1 MGKKYFGRTLKQK
14 LSFMTL
20 VSVLVPL
27 LFLGLFSYKI
37 ASNLTEEKAIM
48 SGMNT
53 LWQLNAYLEF
63 IIQDV
68 ENMSVFLIGNDEVQS
83 YLQNREAGLLEKGSM
98 SGFLT
103 NLAFSK
109 DYIANIT
116 IKPLNGGAAISDTTF
131 MKSGSADIFER
142 IPEYD
147 KESKAWSSLYEDMT
161 PMGHQRMITLYRPIR
176 SISRYKN
183 TGQLAISLDQKF
195 ISNHLHKTGLEGNGF
210 VLLLDNENR
219 IIAGSSDKWLHK
231 NIDEYLPNIG
241 DMKEQSGFL
250 KSDTR
255 DEQKTILFSTVSS
268 VNWKLVGVIPV
279 KEYSAQNRYFLI
291 LTTMAVGFAML
302 LGLGLVLFL
311 THKVIGPL
319 TELTRALRK
328 SNPDE
333 QISIL
338 PVRANDEVG
347 QLIMSYNK
355 LNNRIRNLMEH
366 VKLNESLK
374 KEMDLLALQ
383 AQINPHFLYNTLSSV
398 QWMALMNKDT
408 KTAEM
413 VGSLSDFLRFSLNKG
428 EEFCAVSQEIS
439 HVDNYVT
446 IQKIRYPD
454 KFDFKISVPPE
465 LLTKEM
471 LKLLLQPLI
480 ENAMLHG
487 ILKKQGK
494 GKIIVLAE
502 SNGKQMKFTVLD
514 NGIGMSEAK
523 VKKLQEE
530 VTFEQDSKKQAVVKK
545 GSYGLRNVH
554 KRLVL
559 HYGDPAGLHIT
570 SKEGEGTKVSF
581 TVPFLEE

>member
-1 MGKKYFGRTLKQK
+1 MWNMEKFVGRTLKQK

-37 ASNLTEEKAIM
+37 ASQLTEEKAIM

-53 LWQLNAYLEF
+53 LAQLNDYLEF

-68 ENMSVFLIGNDEVQS
+68 ENMSIFLIGNEEVQN
-83 YLQNREAGLLEKGSM
+83 YLQKTEAGLLEKRSM

-116 IKPLNGGAAISDTTF
+116 IKPQNGRPAISDSMET
-131 MKSGSADIFER
+131 GSDDIFLR
-142 IPEYD
+142 IPDYD
-147 KESKAWSSLYEDMT
+147 MQSKAWSTLYET
-161 PMGHQRMITLYRPIR
+161 RIPTWHHRMITLYRPIR
-176 SISRYKN
+176 SLDGYKN

-195 ISNHLHKTGLEGNGF
+195 ISKHLLKTGLEGNGL

-219 IIAGSSDKWLHK
+219 IIAGLPDKWLNK
-231 NIDEYLPNIG
+231 NINEYLPDFG
-241 DMKEQSGFL
+241 VLEKESGFF
-250 KSDTR
+250 KSHTKG
-255 DEQKTILFSTVSS
+255 EQKTILFSTIPN

-279 KEYSAQNRYFLI
+279 KEYSAQNRYFLT

-302 LGLGLVLFL
+302 LGTGLVLFL

-319 TELTRALRK
+319 TELTRALKK
-328 SNPDE
+328 SNPEE
-333 QISIL
+333 QNSNL
-338 PVRANDEVG
+338 PVRTNDEVG

-355 LNNRIRNLMEH
+355 LNNRIRNLMEA

-374 KEMDLLALQ
+374 KETDLLALQ

-398 QWMALMNKDT
+398 QWMALMNKDS

-428 EEFCAVSQEIS
+428 EEFCPVSQEIA
-439 HVDNYVT
+439 HVENYVT

-454 KFDFKISVPPE
+454 KFDVKISVPPE
-465 LLTKEM
+465 LLNKEI

-487 ILKKQGK
+487 ILKKK
-494 GKIIVLAE
+494 GEGEISVVAE
-502 SNGKQMKFTVLD
+502 SNEKQMKFTVTD
-514 NGIGMSEAK
+514 NGVGMSEAK
-523 VKKLQEE
+523 LMRLQEQL
-530 VTFEQDSKKQAVVKK
+530 TFEQDSIKQTVIKKE
-545 GSYGLRNVH
+545 SYGLRNVH

-559 HYGDPAGLHIT
+559 HYGNQAGLTIT
-570 SKEGEGTKVSF
+570 SKEGEGTQVSF